1 MAHLRPDRAPIGA
14 VDPLHAALRSLVRDV
29 LREEL
34 AALSR
39 PRFARLAEVGLTPRQ
54 LPTLERDGVVFEKVG
69 KFWTVDLA
77 TLDAYRARQ
86 RAGRDAQDAPARGD
100 APEDPALAAIDPDIR
115 ARFERAARGD
125 R

>member
-1 MAHLRPDRAPIGA
+1 MARFRPDRTPEGS
-14 VDPLHAALRSLVRDV
+14 VDPFHAALRALVRAI

-34 AALSR
+34 AALSH

-69 KFWTVDLA
+69 KFWTVDVA
-77 TLDAYRARQ
+77 TLEAYRARR
-86 RAGRDAQDAPARGD
+86 RAERQAKLGTAGEAAAGD
-100 APEDPALAAIDPDIR
+100 GELGTIDPAIR
-115 ARFERAARGD
+115 ARFERAARGE